1 MSDFFLLTRHDNRL
15 FITVRFPITMRAW
28 RFDFYRVEKFPI
40 AIPDNEHTCTLL
52 TDTTFCIA
60 VPTQT
65 RRGYIVFQTA
75 DDATF
80 RNGVLDLTVNNLI
93 ILSYARKHCI
103 MSLFRGITDV
113 NALCTFSVLH
123 SQSQPS
129 VSPLLHNRVLFNNV
143 DSLDLICPTAN
154 RYNITGCRLCV
165 YTLHCGC
172 ALRTPYAIVP
182 AMFSTCTPH
191 VDNTTILHSLSFY
204 SSFSHLKNWVVWSVR
219 RLPILKLKLTCL
231 LSKLSYISINK
242 GI

>member
-1 MSDFFLLTRHDNRL
+1 M
-15 FITVRFPITMRAW
+15 
-28 RFDFYRVEKFPI
+28 EKFPI

-172 ALRTPYAIVP
+172 ALRTPYAICTGYVFYLYAPRRQHDDITFLIVLQQFFSSEELGSLVGSTLTHIETEADLP
-182 AMFSTCTPH
+182 AFKT
-191 VDNTTILHSLSFY
+191 
-204 SSFSHLKNWVVWSVR
+204 
-219 RLPILKLKLTCL
+219 
-231 LSKLSYISINK
+231 
-242 GI
+242 